1 MLGTTNN
8 PSESANVNLTDL
20 EKTKFSIGLSLFEVG
35 AYAQA
40 YRAFSELSSKPDA
53 SIQFNLALCHILSED
68 YQNAVLLLEKALRFV
83 SAIQKDLP
91 SDNIH
96 RKLRNLDKST
106 ESYKAAF
113 SPELPV
119 VFPQYA
125 KECIRRCL
133 IDAYSKLEAWEKVR
147 STAAALGDKGFLN
160 VDTALSTADLRG
172 GN

>member
-1 MLGTTNN
+1 MLGTNHS
-8 PSESANVNLTDL
+8 PSASANANLTDL
-20 EKTKFSIGLSLFEVG
+20 EKTKFAIGLSLFKIG

-53 SIQFNLALCHILSED
+53 SVQFNLALCNILSED

-83 SAIQKDLP
+83 PTIQKDIP

-96 RKLRNLDKST
+96 KKLRNLEKSN

-133 IDAYSKLEAWEKVR
+133 IDVYAKLGVWEKVR
-147 STAAALGDKGFLN
+147 STAATLGDTGFLN
-160 VDTALSTADLRG
+160 VDTALSVANSHG